1 MGPGKGVNANRLA
14 KVGLGEGSLDLG
26 LCLVGGPISM
36 PPKPLGDTGRI
47 VATLISVAERVRER
61 NKDSLA
67 KRVHCPCSQQAAS
80 GWERPPLMSPD

>member
-61 NKDSLA
+61 NKDLPRECTA
-67 KRVHCPCSQQAAS
+67 LVHSR
-80 GWERPPLMSPD
+80 RPVDGSDPH